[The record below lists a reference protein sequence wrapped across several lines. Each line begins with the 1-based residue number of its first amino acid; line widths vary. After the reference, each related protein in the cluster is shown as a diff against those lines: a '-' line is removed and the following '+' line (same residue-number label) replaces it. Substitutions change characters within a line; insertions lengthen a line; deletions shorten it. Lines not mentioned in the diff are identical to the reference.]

1 MTGVQTCALPIYCC
15 FDVKVTKMVHE
26 FGVTNQE
33 LFYTD
38 KFNRRQKMA
47 IDWQ

>member
-1 MTGVQTCALPIYCC
+1 MDIAEYCC

-26 FGVTNQE
+26 FGITNRQ

>member
-1 MTGVQTCALPIYCC
+1 
-15 FDVKVTKMVHE
+15 MVHE
-26 FGVTNQE
+26 FGVTNRE
-33 LFYTD
+33 LFYSD